1 FTWTA
6 VGGNPASGSGTS
18 FTTTYS
24 VKGTYV
30 VNATVT
36 DFNGAKAFKT
46 ASITINPLP
55 LADTVTAPTSGTVGT
70 AATFNVAAT
79 GGTTPYTF
87 TWTAVGG
94 NPSSGS
100 GTSFTT
106 TYSVKGSYVV
116 NATVTDFNAKKAF
129 KTATITISSTPPSV
143 TVTGP
148 STGTVGTAV
157 TFNAAATGGTTP
169 YTFTWT
175 AVGGN
180 PASGSGTSFTTTY
193 SVKGT
198 YVVNA
203 TVTDFNGA
211 KAFKTASITINPLP
225 LADTVTGPT
234 SGTVGTAVTFNAAAT
249 GGTTPYTFSWT
260 AVGGSPASGTG
271 TSFITTYSVKGTYTV
286 NATVTDFNGVKAF
299 KTASITINP
308 LPLADTVTG
317 PASGTVG
324 TAVTFNVAATGGTTP
339 YTFTWTAVGG
349 NPASGSGTSFTT
361 TYGVKGTYVVNA
373 TVTDFNGAKAFKT
386 AS

>member
-1 FTWTA
+1 
-6 VGGNPASGSGTS
+6 
-18 FTTTYS
+18 
-24 VKGTYV
+24 
-30 VNATVT
+30 
-36 DFNGAKAFKT
+36 
-46 ASITINPLP
+46 
-55 LADTVTAPTSGTVGT
+55 
-70 AATFNVAAT
+70 
-79 GGTTPYTF
+79 
-87 TWTAVGG
+87 
-94 NPSSGS
+94 GS

-116 NATVTDFNAKKAF
+116 NATVTDFNGAKAF
-129 KTATITISSTPPSV
+129 KTATITISSTPPAV

-148 STGTVGTAV
+148 STGTIGTAV

-225 LADTVTGPT
+225 LADTVTGPASGT
-234 SGTVGTAVTFNAAAT
+234 VASFTTPYSVKGTYAVNATVSDFNGVKAFKTASITINPLPLGDTVTGPASGTVGTAVTFNAAAT

-260 AVGGSPASGTG
+260 AVGG
-271 TSFITTYSVKGTYTV
+271 
-286 NATVTDFNGVKAF
+286 
-299 KTASITINP
+299 NP
-308 LPLADTVTG
+308 
-317 PASGTVG
+317 S
-324 TAVTFNVAATGGTTP
+324 
-339 YTFTWTAVGG
+339 
-349 NPASGSGTSFTT
+349 SGSGTSFTT

-386 AS
+386 ASITINPLPLADTVTGPTSGTVGTAVTFNAAATGGTTPYTFTWTAAGGNPASGSGTSFTTTFSV